1 VSTPDQFQRPPLR
14 YRRFGGGY
22 RREDV
27 EFALA
32 ELRLTLQQVHKD
44 LESLRDRNRE
54 LEAELQHARA
64 EVADYRGRERALSE
78 TMSAALRH
86 AAEIEEAATIGA
98 REITA
103 QAEEAAV
110 RMSAEASR
118 RIEESSA
125 QLNEL
130 LRLRDN
136 LIEAMRSVVG
146 DFDRAIS
153 RAERGELFAAVEG
166 APGQTADEVPPPAQ
180 GRPSPVEAAHAPQP
194 EPRAVPPPSVAPP
207 EPAASAPPPAPDT
220 ASIPVS
226 APLVSPPA
234 AEPQPAAA
242 APTPPIAL
250 APPEPAG
257 VPAPPS
263 GPPEPSPEGELFETR
278 VELDAGPF
286 SDFVALRAFERSL
299 AQLPKIDDVYVRR
312 VGEDRAVIELTLSES
327 APLLQTMRELLPY
340 SLVVRSANSSKL
352 VVDVAAQA
360 AAATR

>member
-14 YRRFGGGY
+14 HRRFRGGY

-27 EFALA
+27 ELALA
-32 ELRLTLQQVHKD
+32 ELGLTLQQLHND

-64 EVADYRGRERALSE
+64 EVADYRGREHALSE
-78 TMSAALRH
+78 TMSAALRR
-86 AAEIEEAATIGA
+86 AAEIEEAATRGA

-103 QAEEAAV
+103 QAEEAAA
-110 RMSAEASR
+110 RLSAEASR
-118 RIEESSA
+118 RLEESSA
-125 QLNEL
+125 QVNGL
-130 LRLRDN
+130 LWLKEN
-136 LIEAMRSVVG
+136 LLKAMRSVVG

-153 RAERGELFAAVEG
+153 RAERGEQLFAAVEG
-166 APGQTADEVPPPAQ
+166 ASGHTAD
-180 GRPSPVEAAHAPQP
+180 
-194 EPRAVPPPSVAPP
+194 AVPPPSVAPP
-207 EPAASAPPPAPDT
+207 EPAASASPPAPDT
-220 ASIPVS
+220 ASIPAS

-234 AEPQPAAA
+234 VEPQPAVA
-242 APTPPIAL
+242 APTPSIAL
-250 APPEPAG
+250 AEPTG

-263 GPPEPSPEGELFETR
+263 GPPEPSPEGGVFETR

-360 AAATR
+360 AAASR